1 MYMYM
6 FIIAYYCPRINIKC
20 ASLSSKVNTQV
31 YISILNHPLVS
42 YNSIIYTTIY
52 FLFLQLLV

>member
-6 FIIAYYCPRINIKC
+6 FIIAYYSHIKC

-31 YISILNHPLVS
+31 YISILNHQPVS